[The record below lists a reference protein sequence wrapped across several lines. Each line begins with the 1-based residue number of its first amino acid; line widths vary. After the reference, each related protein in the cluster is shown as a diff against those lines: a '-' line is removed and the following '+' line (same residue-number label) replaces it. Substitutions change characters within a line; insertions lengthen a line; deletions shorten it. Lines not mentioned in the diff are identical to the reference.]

1 MGQETG
7 ENFMPY
13 LDVKWNSFRCGSLAD
28 GFLSDKSM
36 TAGCWP
42 LPALRPA
49 PPTASQATVPERPAI
64 EFYGLS
70 ILGAIPEG
78 SRGFE
83 QQEKA
88 AKLLEGVY
96 ARHPDHPGALHYLIH
111 AYDDP
116 VHAKQGLR
124 AARGY
129 AQAAAA
135 VPHALHMPSH
145 IFTRLGYWD
154 ESAATNLRGWEVS
167 QTDVTRAGESG
178 AYRDYHNLNYLEYA
192 YIQLGRFR
200 DAQHTVDIVAD
211 QYQALPNKQTAP
223 DTPELQ
229 SRHVRGRTI
238 HAVPDRVV
246 YGYFDMLTRLLV
258 EAGRWDE
265 AAKIPLLVS
274 SKDFRAVKLQWEAKA
289 AAIRRDQGTAKTA
302 ATELVA
308 LSQEPGQHPFA
319 KLIISLQAVEAQ
331 AFAAEAAGDADN
343 AVEKLKQAVAM
354 EDSIDDL
361 SQPPYPVIPATELCG
376 DLLLRRNQPAQA
388 AAYFQ
393 KTLQRTPNRPKAIFG
408 LARAAQAAGDNATAR
423 RRYEEFLRVWKDAD
437 QDLPEIATAKDFL
450 RRNSTDA
457 K

>member
-1 MGQETG
+1 MHLSLSTG
-7 ENFMPY
+7 REH
-13 LDVKWNSFRCGSLAD
+13 R
-28 GFLSDKSM
+28 
-36 TAGCWP
+36 
-42 LPALRPA
+42 AL
-49 PPTASQATVPERPAI
+49 
-64 EFYGLS
+64 
-70 ILGAIPEG
+70 
-78 SRGFE
+78 
-83 QQEKA
+83 
-88 AKLLEGVY
+88 
-96 ARHPDHPGALHYLIH
+96 
-111 AYDDP
+111 
-116 VHAKQGLR
+116 
-124 AARGY
+124 
-129 AQAAAA
+129 
-135 VPHALHMPSH
+135 
-145 IFTRLGYWD
+145 
-154 ESAATNLRGWEVS
+154 
-167 QTDVTRAGESG
+167 
-178 AYRDYHNLNYLEYA
+178 
-192 YIQLGRFR
+192 
-200 DAQHTVDIVAD
+200 
-211 QYQALPNKQTAP
+211 
-223 DTPELQ
+223 TPELQ

-265 AAKIPLLVS
+265 AAKILLLVS

-308 LSQEPGQHPFA
+308 LSQGPGQHPFA

-376 DLLLRRNQPAQA
+376 DLLLRCNQLVQA

-393 KTLQRTPNRPKAIFG
+393 KTLQRTPNHPKAIFG